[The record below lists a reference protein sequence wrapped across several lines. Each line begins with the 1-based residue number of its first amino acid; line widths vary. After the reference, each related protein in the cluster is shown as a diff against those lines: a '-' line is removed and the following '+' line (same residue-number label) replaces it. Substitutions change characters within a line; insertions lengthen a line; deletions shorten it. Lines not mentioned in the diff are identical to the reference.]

1 MRHRP
6 RAIVVVI
13 AIAGATL
20 AASLPGCQRT
30 TPADGWFPLAAGH
43 RWTYR
48 VTTRG
53 DGDSVDD
60 IGERES
66 LTLRTLGPESGPALG
81 ASAWRRRSD
90 SGIDYWLR
98 ADASGIYRVA
108 SKSDLEAEPQADNP
122 PRFVLKTPYTIGT
135 QWQSTTTA
143 YLLARRNAFPR
154 EIRHTHPSVTML
166 YTIAAIDETVE
177 TPAGRFAHCLRVQGT
192 ASVRLYADPASG
204 WRDMPLTTLEWYCPG
219 VGLVRVE
226 RSEPAKSAFL
236 TGGTRTLELESWQ

>member
-1 MRHRP
+1 MMRRP
-6 RAIVVVI
+6 L
-13 AIAGATL
+13 ATALASAPLLLVMGL
-20 AASLPGCQRT
+20 AACQRVA
-30 TPADGWFPLAAGH
+30 PAEAWFPLEAGH

-53 DGDSVDD
+53 DDDSS
-60 IGERES
+60 ERES
-66 LTLRTLGPESGPALG
+66 LTLRTLGAETLPALG
-81 ASAWRRRSD
+81 DAAWRRRSD
-90 SGIDYWLR
+90 SGVDYWLR
-98 ADASGIYRVA
+98 ADATGVYRVA
-108 SKSDLEAEPQADNP
+108 SKSDLDAEPQPDKP
-122 PRFVLKTPYTIGT
+122 LRFVLKAPYTIGT

-143 YLLARRNAFPR
+143 YLLVRRNAFPR

-166 YTIAAIDETVE
+166 YTIAAVDEAVE

-204 WRDMPLTTLEWYCPG
+204 WRDMPLTTTEWYCPG

-236 TGGTRTLELESWQ
+236 TGGTRTLELVSWQ

>member
-1 MRHRP
+1 MRRL
-6 RAIVVVI
+6 RVIVTASVS
-13 AIAGATL
+13 ATL
-20 AASLPGCQRT
+20 AASLAGCQRN
-30 TPADGWFPLAAGH
+30 TPADDWFPLAAGH

-48 VTTRG
+48 VTTHG
-53 DGDSVDD
+53 DDD
-60 IGERES
+60 TSERES
-66 LTLRTLGPESGPALG
+66 LTLRTLGPETVPALG

-98 ADASGIYRVA
+98 ADTSGIYRVA
-108 SKSDLEAEPQADNP
+108 SKSDLDAEPLPDKP
-122 PRFVLKTPYTIGT
+122 LRFVLKAPYTIGT

-143 YLLARRNAFPR
+143 YLLVRRNAFPR

-166 YTIAAIDETVE
+166 YTIAAVDEAVE

-192 ASVRLYADPASG
+192 ASVRVYADPASG
-204 WRDMPLTTLEWYCPG
+204 WRDMPLTTTEWYCPR

>member
-1 MRHRP
+1 MRSLRV
-6 RAIVVVI
+6 IVTVF
-13 AIAGATL
+13 ACAML
-20 AASLPGCQRT
+20 AASLAGCQRD

-53 DGDSVDD
+53 DDD
-60 IGERES
+60 TSERES
-66 LTLRTLGPESGPALG
+66 LTLRTLGPETVPALG

-108 SKSDLEAEPQADNP
+108 SKSDLDAEPQPDKV
-122 PRFVLKTPYTIGT
+122 PRFVLKAPYTIGT

-143 YLLARRNAFPR
+143 YLLVRRNEFPR

-166 YTIAAIDETVE
+166 YTIAAVDEAVE
-177 TPAGRFAHCLRVQGT
+177 TPAGRFAHCLRAAGVTCRSPRRSGI
-192 ASVRLYADPASG
+192 APASASCASSAAS
-204 WRDMPLTTLEWYCPG
+204 R
-219 VGLVRVE
+219 
-226 RSEPAKSAFL
+226 RSRRS
-236 TGGTRTLELESWQ
+236 